1 MLKGNLI
8 KIAIVDDDE
17 DDYFI
22 ITSYIQ
28 NIQGANLRVEWIS
41 DYQTAIEK
49 IKADHVIR
57 NGGHFMVYNKAEEV
71 SKAIISAVVSH

>member
-22 ITSYIQ
+22 ITNYIKD
-28 NIQGANLRVEWIS
+28 IPVANLHVDWIS
-41 DYQTAIEK
+41 DYQTAI
-49 IKADHVIR
+49 
-57 NGGHFMVYNKAEEV
+57 G
-71 SKAIISAVVSH
+71 